1 MGAEGGGE
9 DEEEDGHSLVK
20 ALIAHRPVTPAMHQP
35 RLTVR
40 LPLPRPLGA
49 ERPRELINLPLR
61 SLLEMR
67 SAAFSDCS
75 ERFFSSSSTSRGL
88 DAS

>member
-1 MGAEGGGE
+1 MRRPRRRTLLGQGAHG
-9 DEEEDGHSLVK
+9 
-20 ALIAHRPVTPAMHQP
+20 PVTPAMHRP

-40 LPLPRPLGA
+40 LPLPRP
-49 ERPRELINLPLR
+49 REGRARVRDPVNLPLR

-67 SAAFSDCS
+67 RAAFSDCS

>member
-1 MGAEGGGE
+1 MFPSCIGPDSRFTFLFLGPRRGPSAARET
-9 DEEEDGHSLVK
+9 LV
-20 ALIAHRPVTPAMHQP
+20 
-35 RLTVR
+35 
-40 LPLPRPLGA
+40 
-49 ERPRELINLPLR
+49 NLPLR

>member
-1 MGAEGGGE
+1 MMFPSCIGP
-9 DEEEDGHSLVK
+9 DSRFTFLFLD
-20 ALIAHRPVTPAMHQP
+20 P
-35 RLTVR
+35 RKGPSTARDAVH
-40 LPLPRPLGA
+40 
-49 ERPRELINLPLR
+49 LPLR

>member
-1 MGAEGGGE
+1 MLPSCIGPDSRFTIFFLNPRKGL
-9 DEEEDGHSLVK
+9 ST
-20 ALIAHRPVTPAMHQP
+20 AHETPV
-35 RLTVR
+35 
-40 LPLPRPLGA
+40 
-49 ERPRELINLPLR
+49 NLPLR